1 MSPRDGLLPNAHVD
15 EEIAHDV
22 NNLLGV
28 ILNHVTL
35 VRRGLA
41 DPQALTDLDEIRMA
55 AERAALLIRRLVTL
69 VDAPASAPEA
79 LDA

>member
-1 MSPRDGLLPNAHVD
+1 MSPRYGLPPNAHVD
-15 EEIAHDV
+15 EQIAHDV
-22 NNLLGV
+22 NNLLGL